1 MIDFSAHGAAL
12 FEGEYL
18 PGVQGVQVAAVV
30 KEPAAKPW
38 PEGHDVVD
46 CVEKGWRES
55 IC

>member
-1 MIDFSAHGAAL
+1 MIDFSAQGAAL

-30 KEPAAKPW
+30 EEPDVKPW

-46 CVEKGWRES
+46 CVEKGRKE
-55 IC
+55 